1 MNIAIAEIL
10 RKANEESNMILKN
23 TSEQSLKRRRQ
34 IETYEYIKK
43 DEGYISK
50 LISRIKTYWYC

>member
-23 TSEQSLKRRRQ
+23 TSEQSLKRRQQ
-34 IETYEYIKK
+34 IETYEYSKK
-43 DEGYISK
+43 DEGIMLT
-50 LISRIKTYWYC
+50 LISRIKRLWY